1 MKKLVTV
8 LMIVAMLFSLSVN
21 AFAIPFIDHFS
32 NPRFMWDRETGET
45 WTETEYVNSAEKR
58 EISIITDDDG
68 KKGIFIDAELW
79 RQSGCL
85 DELWHVDTA
94 EYELILT
101 TSKYRDNARLE
112 EITKMIED
120 GESDIRGAKNVGELA
135 PSMIDELEKLKAKT
149 KDPLIKNLSID
160 DLGVLEIFD
169 VSLLKDGKEIV
180 QVPEGEMLRFKLQTN
195 FIPGDFFFVLVN
207 CDGEGWKMVDAW
219 EVDEN
224 GILTLTLSQI
234 CCMAFIVPMLHEE
247 EIPADTEPNAPQSP
261 QTGHA
266 EWVWWFTGAVVVGC
280 AALAGFG
287 MTASKKRRSG
297 N

>member
-1 MKKLVTV
+1 MKKLVAV
-8 LMIVAMLFSLSVN
+8 LMTVVFVFSFSVG
-21 AFAIPFIDHFS
+21 AFAVPFIDHFS

-45 WTETEYVNSAEKR
+45 WTEKVEYVNSAEKR
-58 EISIITDDDG
+58 EISIVPFDDG
-68 KKGIFIDAELW
+68 KRGIFIDEKLWLEKGEFKELW
-79 RQSGCL
+79 Y
-85 DELWHVDTA
+85 VDTDV
-94 EYELILT
+94 YELVLT

-149 KDPLIKNLSID
+149 TDPLIKNLSID

-169 VSLLKDGKEIV
+169 VSLLKNGEEIV
-180 QVPEGEMLRFKLQTN
+180 QVPEGQMLHFKLQTN
-195 FIPGDFFFVLVN
+195 FRPGDFFFVLVN

-219 EVDEN
+219 DVDEN
-224 GILTLTLSQI
+224 GVMTLTLSQI
-234 CCMAFIVPMLHEE
+234 CCMAFIVPMIHED
-247 EIPADTEPNAPQSP
+247 EIPADAPKSP

-266 EWVWWFTGAVVVGC
+266 EWAWWFAGAVVVGC

-287 MTASKKRRSG
+287 MTASKKRKSG

>member
-1 MKKLVTV
+1 MKKLIAV
-8 LMIVAMLFSLSVN
+8 LMAAVFAFSFSVG

-32 NPRFMWDRETGET
+32 NPRFMLDPETGET

-58 EISIITDDDG
+58 EITIVTDEDG
-68 KKGIFIDAELW
+68 KKGIFIDEELW
-79 RQSGCL
+79 HETGCL
-85 DELWHVDTA
+85 DELWHVDTDVF
-94 EYELILT
+94 ELVLT

-112 EITKMIED
+112 EITEMLEE
-120 GESDIRGAKNVGELA
+120 GEAEIRGAKNIGELA
-135 PSMIDELEKLKAKT
+135 PSMIDEIEKLKEKT
-149 KDPLIKNLSID
+149 TDPLVKNLTVD
-160 DLGVLEIFD
+160 DFGVLEIFD
-169 VSLLKDGKEIV
+169 VSLLKNGEEIA

-195 FIPGDFFFVLVN
+195 FRPGDFFFVLVN

-234 CCMAFIVPMLHEE
+234 CCMAFVVPMLHEE
-247 EIPADTEPNAPQSP
+247 EIPADTEPDAPSSP

-266 EWVWWFTGAVVVGC
+266 EWAWWFAGAVVVGC

-287 MTASKKRRSG
+287 MTSSKKKKSG